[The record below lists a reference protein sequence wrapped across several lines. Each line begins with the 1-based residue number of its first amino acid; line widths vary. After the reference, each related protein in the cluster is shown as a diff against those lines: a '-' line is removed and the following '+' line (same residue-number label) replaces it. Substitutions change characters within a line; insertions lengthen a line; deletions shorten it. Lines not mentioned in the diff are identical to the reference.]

1 MSHAVYRCSMS
12 AVPPRPA
19 PPLSAA
25 VLIRDA
31 RERAEL
37 TQVQLAQRAGVTQSV
52 ISTYENGRREPSLA
66 ALQRMLRAAGF
77 TTTIDLQPVEEP
89 QPLLERVV
97 AARQDLVDIVQRF
110 GGRNPRIFGSVARGE
125 DGPDSDV
132 DLMVDV
138 DAGLGIF
145 ALMRIQDA
153 AERLLGVR
161 VDVVDAAGMRPGV
174 VRTAVPL

>member
-1 MSHAVYRCSMS
+1 MS
-12 AVPPRPA
+12 ADLPRSA

-25 VLIRDA
+25 LLIRDA

-37 TQVQLAQRAGVTQSV
+37 TQVQLARRAGVTQSV

-77 TTTIDLQPVEEP
+77 TTTIDLQPVQEP
-89 QPLLERVV
+89 PPLRDRV
-97 AARQDLVDIVQRF
+97 AGHRQDLVAIVERF
-110 GGRNPRIFGSVARGE
+110 GGRNPRLFGSVARGE
-125 DGPDSDV
+125 DGPGSDV
-132 DLMVDV
+132 DLMIDV
-138 DAGLGIF
+138 DPGLGIF

-153 AERLLGVR
+153 AERLLDVR
-161 VDVVDAAGMRPGV
+161 VDVVDAAGMSDAV

>member
-1 MSHAVYRCSMS
+1 MS
-12 AVPPRPA
+12 AVPPRSA

-89 QPLLERVV
+89 P
-97 AARQDLVDIVQRF
+97 AA
-110 GGRNPRIFGSVARGE
+110 PRARGR
-125 DGPDSDV
+125 GPTGPHRDRAAV
-132 DLMVDV
+132 RWAEPPDL
-138 DAGLGIF
+138 
-145 ALMRIQDA
+145 RQ
-153 AERLLGVR
+153 R
-161 VDVVDAAGMRPGV
+161 RP
-174 VRTAVPL
+174 R

>member
-1 MSHAVYRCSMS
+1 MS
-12 AVPPRPA
+12 ADLPRSA

-25 VLIRDA
+25 LLIRDA

-37 TQVQLAQRAGVTQSV
+37 TQVQLARRAGVTQSV

-77 TTTIDLQPVEEP
+77 TTTIDLQPVQEP
-89 QPLLERVV
+89 PPLRDRV
-97 AARQDLVDIVQRF
+97 AGHRQDLVAIVERF
-110 GGRNPRIFGSVARGE
+110 GGRNPRLFGSVARGE
-125 DGPDSDV
+125 DGPGSDV
-132 DLMVDV
+132 DLMIDV
-138 DAGLGIF
+138 DPGLGIF

-153 AERLLGVR
+153 AERLLEVR
-161 VDVVDAAGMRPGV
+161 VDVVDAAGMSDAV